1 MSKII
6 EKYIEQFQTID
17 SIQAFDK
24 TILELNGELE
34 KEEYYKELHKE
45 IRQKQKY
52 MKNRFSDE
60 ANKEKMLA
68 AKENVVECLIDFL
81 DREKKIDEDM
91 VVIKYLKNFYLFMDA
106 LIRREPEKRAT
117 LRKYDLQKIQIQNE
131 YDLQHLLYA
140 VLKLNYPDIRKEVA
154 EDSGVG
160 MVRSDLKIPS
170 INTVIEAKCT
180 RNGMSLKKLT
190 EEIEADMVHYTDKY
204 IIFFVYDKAK
214 IIKEEQNY
222 KKYFTRVFDGKKVEI
237 VIQQPIEL

>member
-24 TILELNGELE
+24 TILELNEELE

-91 VVIKYLKNFYLFMDA
+91 AVIKYLKNFYLFMDA
-106 LIRREPEKRAT
+106 LIRRELEKRAT
-117 LRKYDLQKIQIQNE
+117 LSKYDLQKIQIQNE

-190 EEIEADMVHYTDKY
+190 EEIEADIVHYTDKH

-222 KKYFTRVFDGKKVEI
+222 KKYFTRVFDGKKVEM